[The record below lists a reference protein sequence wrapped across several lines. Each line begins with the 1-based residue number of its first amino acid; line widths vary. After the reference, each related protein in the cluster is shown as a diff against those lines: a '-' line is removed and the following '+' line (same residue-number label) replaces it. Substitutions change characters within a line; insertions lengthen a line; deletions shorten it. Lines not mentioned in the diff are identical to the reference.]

1 MAGGYVWEEAESRR
15 RRVLVVRSAAV
26 LGNYDY
32 VFDWIRSAAHHQV
45 ALAPAFGI
53 FREMPPGYIAGFALE
68 HAQNI
73 RHTLGTS
80 LVVGDQSIDV
90 HSVVRTIQPTQQRLR
105 KTSGIELAGVEEIA
119 AAPVE

>member
-1 MAGGYVWEEAESRR
+1 
-15 RRVLVVRSAAV
+15 
-26 LGNYDY
+26 
-32 VFDWIRSAAHHQV
+32 
-45 ALAPAFGI
+45 
-53 FREMPPGYIAGFALE
+53 MPPGDIAGFALE

-119 AAPVE
+119 SAPIKRRVHVWDKHLGEVAFVHDRAAPCAVVVGDC